1 MKKLFL
7 LAAVA
12 AMLLSSCTRTP
23 QGWKGIK
30 THEFGS
36 KKGEVEI
43 LGPGLYAVSWIG
55 KFHIYLYPANVQL
68 CSFDTVNNSRGEMI
82 ADNRLQFQAEG
93 QTLTAAIGIE
103 YEFNTDEE
111 AMRSM
116 YVYFKRSPREIEREN
131 MRKDIVSAFNKV
143 TQDLTVEE
151 VYSTKKD
158 SVRLAVQ
165 EIMRAKYAQHG
176 IIINEVTY
184 LSPVD
189 PPKIV
194 KDAINAKIAATQEA
208 QKRENEIAA
217 EKAEAQKKI
226 AKAHGNAE
234 SARIEAEGRAKAM
247 RIEGEAL
254 THYPQVL
261 ELKRIEVQGV
271 AAESAKNWANPVM
284 SANQASLLLGLGA
297 PTSR

>member
-12 AMLLSSCTRTP
+12 AMFLSSCTRTP

-194 KDAINAKIAATQEA
+194 MMPSTLRLPQRKRL
-208 QKRENEIAA
+208 KRE
-217 EKAEAQKKI
+217 KTRSLQRKPK
-226 AKAHGNAE
+226 H
-234 SARIEAEGRAKAM
+234 
-247 RIEGEAL
+247 
-254 THYPQVL
+254 
-261 ELKRIEVQGV
+261 KR
-271 AAESAKNWANPVM
+271 K
-284 SANQASLLLGLGA
+284 
-297 PTSR
+297 